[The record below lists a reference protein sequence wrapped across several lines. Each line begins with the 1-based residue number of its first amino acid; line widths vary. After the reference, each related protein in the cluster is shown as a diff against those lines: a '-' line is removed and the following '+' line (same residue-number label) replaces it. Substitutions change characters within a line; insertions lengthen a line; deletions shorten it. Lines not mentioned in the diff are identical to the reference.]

1 METLVNTSFL
11 YLWKPHIMEFNSIQ
25 NGIFWGCS
33 RMGGGG
39 AGFLAPRLQNLPHIS
54 YNDKTWHSYTL
65 YKEGINHVTRLLS
78 SADLHILH
86 I

>member
-25 NGIFWGCS
+25 NGLFWGCS

-39 AGFLAPRLQNLPHIS
+39 GLFSPPS
-54 YNDKTWHSYTL
+54 TK
-65 YKEGINHVTRLLS
+65 
-78 SADLHILH
+78 SATHILQ
-86 I
+86 